1 MNGNI
6 RINDETIIS
15 NLTIKKNTFLNK
27 ENISI
32 NTNLIKT
39 IYKSKGF
46 NDINVSVVTEKFSD
60 ERVNLIF
67 QINEG
72 QQSKIN
78 RIKFIGNISYSD
90 RYLSSLINSR
100 DISFYNIFS
109 SGSNL
114 TLDNFIFDMNK
125 IRSFYKEK
133 GFFDARVNYS
143 ISSSQYGNYT
153 LTFLLTREIELK

>member
-1 MNGNI
+1 MYKSDLIYSINLDRKNNIYHLIIEENKLIEDIYVNGNI

-32 NTNLIKT
+32 NTNLIKN

-46 NDINVSVVTEKFSD
+46 NDVNVSVVTEKFSD
-60 ERVNLIF
+60 ERVNLIL

-90 RYLSSLINSR
+90 RYIILN
-100 DISFYNIFS
+100 
-109 SGSNL
+109 
-114 TLDNFIFDMNK
+114 
-125 IRSFYKEK
+125 
-133 GFFDARVNYS
+133 
-143 ISSSQYGNYT
+143 
-153 LTFLLTREIELK
+153 